1 MIISLLRKVFILSSI
16 ASFVN
21 AGEWNQ
27 HRGPFSN
34 NLSDESITSANW
46 LKSISAVAWKEKTPL
61 GFSSFTTYEGN
72 AFTLVAEEDE
82 DGLMREICIALDLKT
97 GKREW
102 STHLG
107 IMDYKAGG
115 GNSGASDNK
124 GGDGPRSTPSV
135 LDGKVWAYD
144 SDMSLYC
151 LSAKNGK
158 LIWKVNVLKEYDGI
172 NPRWENASSPLI
184 VDDLVI
190 IYGGGEGKSFL
201 AFDKDSGRLKWKTGS
216 ELATHATPIL
226 TKIHGLDQ
234 VIFFCQSGLVSI
246 LPKSGKELWRQD
258 FPFKVST
265 AASPVVA
272 GDLVYCSAGYG
283 VGAGLFRIKKNGS
296 KFSSEQVWRKPND
309 VVNHWSTP
317 VYHDG
322 HLYGMFS
329 FKKYGDGPLQCVE
342 LRTGRVK
349 WSEDGYGPGNVI
361 LSGKHLIALSDKGE
375 LSIVE
380 ATPSYYK
387 ELARKKLITGK
398 CWSTPTLSNGMVLA
412 RSTVE
417 AVCLSVRE

>member
-1 MIISLLRKVFILSSI
+1 MVRFPTTLAMNLLPQPT
-16 ASFVN
+16 
-21 AGEWNQ
+21 G
-27 HRGPFSN
+27 SN
-34 NLSDESITSANW
+34 LPV
-46 LKSISAVAWKEKTPL
+46 LLHGKKTPL

-216 ELATHATPIL
+216 ELATHA
-226 TKIHGLDQ
+226 
-234 VIFFCQSGLVSI
+234 S
-246 LPKSGKELWRQD
+246 
-258 FPFKVST
+258 
-265 AASPVVA
+265 
-272 GDLVYCSAGYG
+272 
-283 VGAGLFRIKKNGS
+283 N
-296 KFSSEQVWRKPND
+296 PNQ
-309 VVNHWSTP
+309 NSWS
-317 VYHDG
+317 
-322 HLYGMFS
+322 
-329 FKKYGDGPLQCVE
+329 
-342 LRTGRVK
+342 
-349 WSEDGYGPGNVI
+349 GPGHFLLPVRPGI
-361 LSGKHLIALSDKGE
+361 Y
-375 LSIVE
+375 
-380 ATPSYYK
+380 PPK
-387 ELARKKLITGK
+387 ER
-398 CWSTPTLSNGMVLA
+398 
-412 RSTVE
+412 
-417 AVCLSVRE
+417 

>member
-1 MIISLLRKVFILSSI
+1 MNISLLGKVCLLSSI
-16 ASFVN
+16 TCLMN

-34 NLSDESITSANW
+34 NLSDESINSANW
-46 LKSISAVAWKEKTPL
+46 LKSSNSVEWKVKTPL
-61 GFSSFTTYEGN
+61 GFSSFTTYKGN
-72 AFTLVAEEDE
+72 AYTLIAEEDE
-82 DGLMREICIALDLKT
+82 DGLMREICISLNLKT

-115 GNSGASDNK
+115 GNSGAADNK

-135 LDGKVWAYD
+135 LEGKVWAYD

-151 LSAKNGK
+151 MSAKDGK
-158 LIWKVNVLKEYDGI
+158 LIWKVNVLKEHNGI
-172 NPRWENASSPLI
+172 NPRWENACSPLI

-190 IYGGGEGKSFL
+190 IYGGGPKQSFL
-201 AFDKDSGRLKWKTGS
+201 AFEKDSGKVKWKSGS
-216 ELATHATPIL
+216 ELATHTTPIL
-226 TKIHGLDQ
+226 TEIHGVEQ
-234 VIFFCQSGLVSI
+234 VIFFCQSGLVS
-246 LPKSGKELWRQD
+246 LQPKNGNELWRQE
-258 FPFKVST
+258 FPYKVST

-283 VGAGLFRIKKNGS
+283 VGAGLYKITKRGS

-309 VVNHWSTP
+309 VINHWSTP

-342 LRTGRVK
+342 LKTGHVK

-361 LSGKHLIALSDKGE
+361 LAGKNLLALSDKGE
-375 LSIVE
+375 LSVVE
-380 ATPSYYK
+380 ATPNYYK
-387 ELARKKLITGK
+387 ELGRKKLISGK
-398 CWSTPTLSNGMVLA
+398 CWSTPTLSQGTVLV
-412 RSTVE
+412 RSTEE
-417 AVCLSVRE
+417 AACLSVR

>member
-16 ASFVN
+16 ASLVN

-46 LKSISAVAWKEKTPL
+46 LKSTSAVVWKEKTPL

-226 TKIHGLDQ
+226 TKIHGVDQ

-246 LPKSGKELWRQD
+246 LPKSGKELWRRT
-258 FPFKVST
+258 F
-265 AASPVVA
+265 
-272 GDLVYCSAGYG
+272 L
-283 VGAGLFRIKKNGS
+283 S
-296 KFSSEQVWRKPND
+296 KYRLQ
-309 VVNHWSTP
+309 
-317 VYHDG
+317 
-322 HLYGMFS
+322 
-329 FKKYGDGPLQCVE
+329 PLQWLPEIWSIARLDTESVRVFSE
-342 LRTGRVK
+342 SRRTEVNFPANK
-349 WSEDGYGPGNVI
+349 
-361 LSGKHLIALSDKGE
+361 SGVNPMML
-375 LSIVE
+375 
-380 ATPSYYK
+380 
-387 ELARKKLITGK
+387 LITGVH
-398 CWSTPTLSNGMVLA
+398 PFIMMA
-412 RSTVE
+412 IFTV
-417 AVCLSVRE
+417 CSVSKIRRWPASMC